1 MIETASGPVAAADL
15 GRTVTHEHVFINLLP
30 EFRGNGLLNDA
41 DLARRELE
49 AFRDAG
55 GGTLVDLTSAELTVG
70 ASPDPLGLFR
80 GEPHPQP
87 ETRQTRA
94 HNNVVELRELALATG
109 VNIVLGTGH
118 YRDPYLQD
126 FDRFGADLLAERM
139 ILDLTEGFPDTG
151 VKAAVI
157 GEVGSDR
164 WYLSAAEERSF
175 RAAAR
180 AQQATGAPIS
190 THASRWPVGLAQ
202 LDVLESEG
210 ADPGNVIIGH
220 CDSINIPE
228 YHLALAQRGV
238 YVQFDTVRGENAYET
253 ERRVRYVLALVRA
266 GFGDRVLLS
275 QDVCRKDH
283 LATFG
288 GPGYAYVLGGFRD
301 ELLTAGLDDGEIDR
315 LLIDNPRAALTGA

>member
-1 MIETASGPVAAADL
+1 MIQTASGPVDAADL
-15 GRTVTHEHVFINLLP
+15 GRTVMHEHVFINLLP

-41 DLARRELE
+41 DLAQRELE
-49 AFRDAG
+49 AFRAAG
-55 GGTLVDLTSAELTVG
+55 GGTIVDLTSAELTVG

-87 ETRQTRA
+87 AGLRTRA
-94 HNNVVELRELALATG
+94 HNNVIELRELARTTG

-118 YRDPYLQD
+118 YRDPYLDD
-126 FDRFGADLLAERM
+126 FDRFGPDLLAERM
-139 ILDLTEGFPDTG
+139 VGDLTEGFPGTG
-151 VKAAVI
+151 VRAGVI
-157 GEVGSDR
+157 GEIGSDR

-180 AQQATGAPIS
+180 AQLATGVVIS

-202 LDVLESEG
+202 LDVLVAEG
-210 ADPGNVIIGH
+210 ADPRRVIIGH

-228 YHLALAQRGV
+228 YHLALAERGV
-238 YVQFDTVRGENAYET
+238 YVQFDTVRGENRYEI
-253 ERRVRYVLALVRA
+253 ERRARYVLSLVRA
-266 GFGDRVLLS
+266 GYGDHVLLS

-288 GPGYAYVLGGFRD
+288 GPGYSYVLGGFAE
-301 ELLTAGLDDGEIDR
+301 ELLAIGLEEAEIER
-315 LLIDNPRAALTGA
+315 LVVDNPRAALASS

>member
-1 MIETASGPVAAADL
+1 MIETATGPVAADEL

-49 AFRDAG
+49 LFRDAG
-55 GGTLVDLTSAELTVG
+55 GGTVVDLTSAELTVG

-80 GEPHPQP
+80 GEPAPLP
-87 ETRQTRA
+87 TTLQTRA
-94 HNNVVELRELALATG
+94 HNNVIELRDLSAATG
-109 VNIVLGTGH
+109 VRIVLGTGH
-118 YRDPYLQD
+118 YRDPYLDD
-126 FDRFGADLLAERM
+126 FDRFGPDLLAERM
-139 ILDLTEGFPDTG
+139 IGDLTEGFPGTG
-151 VKAAVI
+151 VKAGVI

-180 AQQATGAPIS
+180 AQVATGRVIS
-190 THASRWPVGLAQ
+190 THASRWPVGLTQ

-210 ADPGNVIIGH
+210 ADPARVIVGH
-220 CDSINIPE
+220 CDSVNIPE
-228 YHLALAQRGV
+228 YHLALAKRGV
-238 YVQFDTVRGENAYET
+238 FVQFDTVRGENEYET
-253 ERRVRYVLALVRA
+253 ERRVRYVVELVRA
-266 GFGDRVLLS
+266 GFADRILLS

-288 GPGYAYVLGGFRD
+288 GPGYAYVLGGFR
-301 ELLTAGLDDGEIDR
+301 ERLMEAGLDPDEVDR
-315 LLIDNPRAALTGA
+315 FFVDNPRAALEAA